1 MDTSF
6 SRFKVGIYLTDVK
19 LRKQKA
25 YLLVDKMKCGE
36 YELIHG
42 YVFINTEKGRT
53 LDVVTKVANINGV
66 KTACVIT
73 GTFDIVATFEVKDVK
88 DVGEMVARGIDSV
101 DGVSL
106 TQTAI
111 CVKCCSK

>member
-1 MDTSF
+1 MIT
-6 SRFKVGIYLTDVK
+6 
-19 LRKQKA
+19 
-25 YLLVDKMKCGE
+25 
-36 YELIHG
+36 G
-42 YVFINTEKGRT
+42 YVFIDTEKGRT
-53 LDVVTKVANINGV
+53 LDVATKVVKIKGV

-73 GTFDIVATFEVKDVK
+73 GTFDIVATFEVKAIN
-88 DVGEMVARGIDSV
+88 DVGEMVARGIHSI

>member
-1 MDTSF
+1 
-6 SRFKVGIYLTDVK
+6 
-19 LRKQKA
+19 
-25 YLLVDKMKCGE
+25 MKCGE
-36 YELIHG
+36 YELITG

-53 LDVVTKVANINGV
+53 LDVVTKVANIKGV

-73 GTFDIVATFEVKDVK
+73 GTFDIVVTFEVEDVT
-88 DVGEMVARGIDSV
+88 DVGEMVARGIDGV

>member
-1 MDTSF
+1 MSHKHDN
-6 SRFKVGIYLTDVK
+6 KEVNGGIE
-19 LRKQKA
+19 A
-25 YLLVDKMKCGE
+25 KC
-36 YELIHG
+36 
-42 YVFINTEKGRT
+42 KR
-53 LDVVTKVANINGV
+53 KVANIKGV

-73 GTFDIVATFEVKDVK
+73 GTFDIVATFEVKDVN

>member
-1 MDTSF
+1 
-6 SRFKVGIYLTDVK
+6 
-19 LRKQKA
+19 
-25 YLLVDKMKCGE
+25 
-36 YELIHG
+36 LITG

-53 LDVVTKVANINGV
+53 LDVVTKVGKIKGV

-73 GTFDIVATFEVKDVK
+73 GTFDIVATFEVKDVN

>member
-1 MDTSF
+1 MIT
-6 SRFKVGIYLTDVK
+6 
-19 LRKQKA
+19 
-25 YLLVDKMKCGE
+25 
-36 YELIHG
+36 G

-53 LDVVTKVANINGV
+53 LDVVMKVGNIKGV

-73 GTFDIVATFEVKDVK
+73 GTFDIVATFEVKDVT
-88 DVGEMVARGIDSV
+88 DVGELVARGLDSI

-111 CVKCCSK
+111 CVKCC

>member
-1 MDTSF
+1 
-6 SRFKVGIYLTDVK
+6 
-19 LRKQKA
+19 
-25 YLLVDKMKCGE
+25 MKCGG
-36 YELIHG
+36 YELITG

-53 LDVVTKVANINGV
+53 LDVVTEVAKIKGV

>member
-1 MDTSF
+1 LW
-6 SRFKVGIYLTDVK
+6 G
-19 LRKQKA
+19 
-25 YLLVDKMKCGE
+25 
-36 YELIHG
+36 YELITG

-53 LDVVTKVANINGV
+53 LDVVTKVANIKGF

-73 GTFDIVATFEVKDVK
+73 DTFDIVATFEVKDVK
-88 DVGEMVARGIDSV
+88 DVGEMVVRGIDNV
-101 DGVSL
+101 DGGSL

>member
-1 MDTSF
+1 
-6 SRFKVGIYLTDVK
+6 
-19 LRKQKA
+19 
-25 YLLVDKMKCGE
+25 
-36 YELIHG
+36 
-42 YVFINTEKGRT
+42 KGRT
-53 LDVVTKVANINGV
+53 LDVVTNVTSIKGV
-66 KTACVIT
+66 KKACVIT
-73 GTFDIVATFEVKDVK
+73 GTFDVVATFEVKDVS